1 MPFKSPR
8 HFSAELQSDHMQSR
22 SRRNEQGVTMSDMKA
37 TVLIVE
43 DDATIARFV
52 ELELTHAGYKVFKFA
67 DGESALD
74 AITEIA
80 PDLILLDLMLPGADG
95 LHVASIV
102 RERGLRMPIMMLT
115 ARSETQDVV
124 KGFEAGADDYLRKP
138 FEIPELL
145 SRVRALLKRSEHQN
159 PESSHKAA
167 NVEIDP
173 RSRSVLVDD
182 EPVTFTAKEYD
193 LLEFF
198 VLNAGRV
205 ITRDEILQSVWDG
218 RHDTDSNV
226 IEVFVCHLRNK
237 IGDKDNQVI
246 RTIRGV
252 GYFFART

>member
-1 MPFKSPR
+1 MTD
-8 HFSAELQSDHMQSR
+8 A
-22 SRRNEQGVTMSDMKA
+22 KA
-37 TVLIVE
+37 KVMIVE

-52 ELELTHAGYKVFKFA
+52 ELELTHADYEVFKFV
-67 DGESALD
+67 DGETALEAVD
-74 AITEIA
+74 EIA
-80 PDLILLDLMLPGADG
+80 PDIMLLDLMLPGVDG
-95 LHVASIV
+95 LQVARTM
-102 RERGLRMPIMMLT
+102 RERGLGTPILILT

-124 KGFEAGADDYLRKP
+124 KGFDAGADDYLRKP

-145 SRVRALLKRSEHQN
+145 SRVRALLKRTEHDHPVSQY
-159 PESSHKAA
+159 KAA

-182 EPVTFTAKEYD
+182 HPVTFTAKEYD

-198 VLNAGRV
+198 VTNAGRV
-205 ITRDEILQSVWDG
+205 ITRDEILQSVWG
-218 RHDTDSNV
+218 GQHATDSNV

-237 IGDKDNQVI
+237 IGDNDNQIV